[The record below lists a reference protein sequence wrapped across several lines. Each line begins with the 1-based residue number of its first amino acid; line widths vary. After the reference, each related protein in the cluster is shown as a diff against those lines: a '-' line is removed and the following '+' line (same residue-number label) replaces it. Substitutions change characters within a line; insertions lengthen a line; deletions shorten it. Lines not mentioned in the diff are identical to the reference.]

1 MIAAVG
7 RERTYVAQ
15 TSVSDGALIIV
26 NHRLKSVP
34 LRRRFGND
42 ELIVHADDAFK

>member
-26 NHRLKSVP
+26 NHRLKSV
-34 LRRRFGND
+34 LRSRFGND